1 MRRFSLLTT
10 ACLITLGGCAGV
22 IDHDRTQAPR
32 TIRANV
38 VALDQPITYNRF
50 GSFNPYGMIYALSND
65 VEVAESH
72 RIGGSNCPAT
82 YRLKLKDDVR
92 PRPLVLR
99 GNQGDRLQVRLTNNL
114 LPNDP
119 DFWGST
125 GQPNMSKCRWHDVEP
140 ADMPAEPREDIKYEP
155 YPNNDYHV
163 DHGNHTPAAR
173 REEAAVEAAEHA
185 GEGEAPTAQEIEA
198 IIEQQDQTNWP
209 ATRTASFVV
218 SGMTALRGAT
228 CDDYDDR
235 PNDPT
240 TWKDASDSRV
250 SGIKPIQPGECFV
263 YEYVLGEPGTHLF
276 FSLGAPSGGQG
287 DGGSL
292 VHGLFGSVN
301 VQPRG
306 SQFYRSQVTAD
317 VIDDTRK
324 QAIGSALINFEA
336 VDESGTPLLNMLQA
350 ADGKLDVYD
359 LVHGDLNAVIVDCD
373 GYNRKQA
380 RCSDVYGNQKQAA
393 FREFTVIFHDE
404 LKTFYP
410 EPIKE
415 LGSEYQLEGVGDGFA
430 INYGAS
436 GMGSVLLANRKGFG
450 PAKDCLE
457 CLYEE
462 FFLQSWANG
471 DPALLVSYEDDPAN
485 VHHSY
490 LGDRVEFRNL
500 HAGPKET
507 HVFHLHAHQW
517 LAQQDEP
524 GHAESYGTYLDS
536 QTIAPQQGFAYNIY
550 YGGSG
555 NRNQTPGDSIF
566 HCHLYPHF
574 AQGMWALWR
583 VHDVF
588 EDGNRRLP
596 DGQAGPGTNY
606 LTGDHD
612 RGTPIPA
619 IVPLPK
625 QAMPP
630 LPTYGEERHARLS
643 LLHPRPRRPPRPAA
657 ASGFRQGR

>member
-1 MRRFSLLTT
+1 MYRLKLLAT
-10 ACLITLGGCAGV
+10 AGLIALSGCAGLG
-22 IDHDRTQAPR
+22 DYHKSDAPR
-32 TIRANV
+32 TLRADV

-50 GSFNPYGMIYALSND
+50 GSFNPYGMIYALAND
-65 VEVAESH
+65 VEPAESH
-72 RIGGSNCPAT
+72 RIGYSHCAAI

-99 GNQGDRLQVRLTNNL
+99 GNQGDRLQVRFTNNL

-119 DFWGST
+119 DFWGAT
-125 GQPNMSKCRWHDVEP
+125 GQPNTSKCRWHDVEP
-140 ADMPAEPREDIKYEP
+140 APRPSGTYDEIRYNP
-155 YPNNDYHV
+155 YPKNDYDI
-163 DHGNHTPAAR
+163 DHGNLRPKER
-173 REEAAVEAAEHA
+173 REDAAADLAEHA
-185 GEGEAPTAQEIEA
+185 EDGALPTEEEIDAA
-198 IIEQQDQTNWP
+198 IDEQDSTNWP

-228 CDDYDDR
+228 CDDYDR
-235 PNDPT
+235 TPNDPDI
-240 TWKDASDSRV
+240 WRDARDPKV
-250 SGIKPIQPGECFV
+250 TGIEPIQPGACFV

-306 SQFYRSQVTAD
+306 SRYYRSQVTAD
-317 VIDDTRK
+317 IMTDARN
-324 QAIGSALINFEA
+324 QAAAPALIDFEA
-336 VDESGTPLLNMLQA
+336 KDDQGTPLLNML
-350 ADGKLDVYD
+350 KLAPGTPDVYD
-359 LVHGDLNAVIVDCD
+359 LIHGDLNAVIVDCD
-373 GYNRKQA
+373 SRHWKKD
-380 RCSDVYGNQKQAA
+380 RCQDAFGTPLDAA

-410 EPIKE
+410 EPIEE
-415 LGSEYQLEGVGDGFA
+415 LGEEYQLEGIGDAFA

-436 GMGSVLLANRKGFG
+436 GMGGILLANRKGFG

-471 DPALLVSYEDDPAN
+471 DPALLTDYPDDPAN

-524 GHAESYGTYLDS
+524 DSGESFGTYLDS

-583 VHDVF
+583 
-588 EDGNRRLP
+588 
-596 DGQAGPGTNY
+596 
-606 LTGDHD
+606 
-612 RGTPIPA
+612 
-619 IVPLPK
+619 
-625 QAMPP
+625 
-630 LPTYGEERHARLS
+630 
-643 LLHPRPRRPPRPAA
+643 
-657 ASGFRQGR
+657 